1 MSNMEMNIVRPFG
14 PTIAKLKMP
23 NNIVEQLNAYSE
35 KVILDRKKIE
45 EIDNGKNLAGNVKQ
59 EFLVE
64 KDVLDSSGFYNFLK
78 KSVSM
83 WLEASD
89 KKKITQFTIKK
100 SWIVRQFENEY
111 NPIHYHS
118 GHISG
123 VGYLKIPNN
132 FGETFQPGKK
142 NENGFI
148 SFIHGN
154 RLFNS
159 SSIFKI
165 KPKVGDFYL
174 FPNYLMHTVN
184 PFYGNEERR
193 SISFNANIDENIYNV
208 YGA

>member
-1 MSNMEMNIVRPFG
+1 MNIVRPFG

-89 KKKITQFTIKK
+89 KKKNN
-100 SWIVRQFENEY
+100 S
-111 NPIHYHS
+111 IH
-118 GHISG
+118 
-123 VGYLKIPNN
+123 N
-132 FGETFQPGKK
+132 
-142 NENGFI
+142 
-148 SFIHGN
+148 
-154 RLFNS
+154 
-159 SSIFKI
+159 
-165 KPKVGDFYL
+165 
-174 FPNYLMHTVN
+174 
-184 PFYGNEERR
+184 
-193 SISFNANIDENIYNV
+193 
-208 YGA
+208 